1 MPVNNHTIY
10 MKQALREAKKNLKS
24 KDGGPFGACI
34 VKKGKVLA
42 IARNKVLKSD
52 ATSHAEINAIRL
64 ASKRLKTFDLSG
76 CTIYSTTEPCPM
88 CFSAIHWARIS
99 KIVYGTPIGE
109 SRRLGFNELDISN
122 QRMKTYAKTKVTILA
137 KVLHSECFA
146 LLREWSH
153 LDNKNLY

>member
-1 MPVNNHTIY
+1 